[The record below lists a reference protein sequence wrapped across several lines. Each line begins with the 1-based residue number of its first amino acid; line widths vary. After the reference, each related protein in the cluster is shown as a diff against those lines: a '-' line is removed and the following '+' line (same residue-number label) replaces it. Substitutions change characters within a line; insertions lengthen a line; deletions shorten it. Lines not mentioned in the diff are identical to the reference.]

1 MQQYKQPTANQQMV
15 QPLAPKKKATNRNV
29 TAISSLPKS
38 NHANAG
44 SVEKAPA
51 PGSNVAPDYKPGFG
65 MPTTPVP
72 GNGNISDTPGYDL
85 PNPRP
90 NLPTPGNPVPPQTG
104 GNTPVHNGGSNGQS
118 QGLMWQY
125 QPIDYQQVSG
135 NAARPEY
142 NAPQNNYKPTDYQQV
157 GGSAARP
164 EYNAPQNN
172 YKPTDYQQVGGN
184 AARPE
189 YNAPKGNYT
198 PAEYESVTGNAP
210 QFESNTPQTEFN
222 GREYQSNGYTGVQ
235 GKSDYN
241 YDPRSESMVQNQI
254 TGLLDP
260 NSELMRKAI
269 AQAQGYSASRGL
281 QSSSIGSETALSSM
295 IDKALP
301 IAQQDASTNANADQ
315 AGWQN
320 SFAADQNNLGREHDA
335 SMFDKQG
342 ELNTNLQN
350 DQLSFQNTQNNANRE
365 QQTELQQLQYKQ
377 SLGLLDAQGEQRLQ
391 ELNAQQG
398 FQSAENQLNREQ
410 QGELQQLQYLQSLG
424 MLDAQGEQRMQE
436 LNSQQGFQSNENQLN
451 REQQAELQ
459 QLQYLQSLGMLDA
472 QGEQRMQ
479 ELNSQQGFQSNENQL
494 NREQQAELQQL
505 QYLQSLGMLDA
516 QGEQRMQELN
526 AQQGFQ
532 DHMQDKQ
539 HGQNV
544 DMLERQEQVQKR
556 RDELMSQ
563 LEMGKIDKLY
573 LQDLEKT
580 KLTWEHDD
588 SVFERNLNGQ
598 FQLEYRQSSAEAY
611 NRYLE
616 QVANVYSNPNMT
628 KEQQTAGVE
637 HLRIM
642 FEAQRQQM
650 KIIYGY
656 SSGNSDESAES
667 ETGISDPNNPP
678 IENNNNNSGGNQ
690 YIGGNVG
697 GGAPGGGVRDRQLM
711 R

>member
-72 GNGNISDTPGYDL
+72 GNGNVSDTPGYDL
-85 PNPRP
+85 PNQPP
-90 NLPTPGNPVPPQTG
+90 NLPTPGNTTPPQTG
-104 GNTPVHNGGSNGQS
+104 GNVPGQSGGSNGQS
-118 QGLMWQY
+118 PGVGQGLMWQPP
-125 QPIDYQQVSG
+125 Q
-135 NAARPEY
+135 Y
-142 NAPQNNYKPTDYQQV
+142 NPV

-164 EYNAPQNN
+164 EYNAPQ
-172 YKPTDYQQVGGN
+172 
-184 AARPE
+184 
-189 YNAPKGNYT
+189 GNYT
-198 PAEYESVTGNAP
+198 PAEYESVTSNAP

-235 GKSDYN
+235 GKSDYK

-281 QSSSIGSETALSSM
+281 QSSSIGSETALSTM

-320 SFAADQNNLGREHDA
+320 SFTADQNNLGREHDA

-350 DQLSFQNTQNNANRE
+350 DQLGFQNTQNNANRE

-391 ELNAQQG
+391 ELNA
-398 FQSAENQLNREQ
+398 
-410 QGELQQLQYLQSLG
+410 
-424 MLDAQGEQRMQE
+424 
-436 LNSQQGFQSNENQLN
+436 
-451 REQQAELQ
+451 
-459 QLQYLQSLGMLDA
+459 
-472 QGEQRMQ
+472 
-479 ELNSQQGFQSNENQL
+479 QQGFQSNENQL

-532 DHMQDKQ
+532 DYMQDKQ
-539 HGQNV
+539 YGQNV

-616 QVANVYSNPNMT
+616 QVANVFGNPNMT
-628 KEQQTAGVE
+628 PEQQNAGATY
-637 HLRIM
+637 LKNM
-642 FEAQRQQM
+642 FESQRQQM
-650 KIIYGY
+650 QIIYGY
-656 SSGNSDESAES
+656 SSGNSGGSTGAQ
-667 ETGISDPNNPP
+667 TGISNPNNPTFNNPDPNSGPQQP
-678 IENNNNNSGGNQ
+678 IIPGNSGKNNGGNQ
-690 YIGGNVG
+690 SIGGNVG
-697 GGAPGGGVRDRQLM
+697 GGKPGGSGSKRQYM

>member
-350 DQLSFQNTQNNANRE
+350 DQLGFQNTQNNANRE

-398 FQSAENQLNREQ
+398 FQSTENQLNREQ
-410 QGELQQLQYLQSLG
+410 QG
-424 MLDAQGEQRMQE
+424 
-436 LNSQQGFQSNENQLN
+436 
-451 REQQAELQ
+451 ELQ

-616 QVANVYSNPNMT
+616 QVANVFGNPNMT
-628 KEQQTAGVE
+628 PEQQNAGATY
-637 HLRIM
+637 LKNM
-642 FEAQRQQM
+642 FESQRQQM
-650 KIIYGY
+650 QIIYGY
-656 SSGNSDESAES
+656 SSGNSGGSTGAQ
-667 ETGISDPNNPP
+667 TGISNPNNPTFNNPDPNSGPQQP
-678 IENNNNNSGGNQ
+678 IIPGNPGKNSGGNQ
-690 YIGGNVG
+690 SIGGNVG
-697 GGAPGGGVRDRQLM
+697 GGKPGGSGSKRQYM

>member
-72 GNGNISDTPGYDL
+72 GNGNVSDTPGYDL
-85 PNPRP
+85 PNQPP
-90 NLPTPGNPVPPQTG
+90 NLPTPGNPTPPQTG
-104 GNTPVHNGGSNGQS
+104 GNVPGQNGGSNGQS
-118 QGLMWQY
+118 PGVGQGLMWQPP
-125 QPIDYQQVSG
+125 Q
-135 NAARPEY
+135 Y
-142 NAPQNNYKPTDYQQV
+142 NPV
-157 GGSAARP
+157 GGS
-164 EYNAPQNN
+164 
-172 YKPTDYQQVGGN
+172 

-235 GKSDYN
+235 GKSDYK

-260 NSELMRKAI
+260 ESDLMRKAI
-269 AQAQGYSASRGL
+269 SQAQGYSASRGL
-281 QSSSIGSETALSSM
+281 QSSSIGSETALSTM

-320 SFAADQNNLGREHDA
+320 SFTAEQNNLGREHDA

-350 DQLSFQNTQNNANRE
+350 DQLGFQNTQNNANRE

-377 SLGLLDAQGEQRLQ
+377 SLG
-391 ELNAQQG
+391 
-398 FQSAENQLNREQ
+398 
-410 QGELQQLQYLQSLG
+410 
-424 MLDAQGEQRMQE
+424 
-436 LNSQQGFQSNENQLN
+436 
-451 REQQAELQ
+451 
-459 QLQYLQSLGMLDA
+459 
-472 QGEQRMQ
+472 
-479 ELNSQQGFQSNENQL
+479 
-494 NREQQAELQQL
+494 
-505 QYLQSLGMLDA
+505 MLDA

-526 AQQGFQ
+526 AQLGFQ

-616 QVANVYSNPNMT
+616 QVANVFGNPNMT
-628 KEQQTAGVE
+628 PEQQNAGATY
-637 HLRIM
+637 LKNM
-642 FEAQRQQM
+642 FESQRQQM
-650 KIIYGY
+650 QIIYGY
-656 SSGNSDESAES
+656 SSGNSGGGGTGPQ
-667 ETGISDPNNPP
+667 TGISNPNNPVFNNPDPNTGPQQP
-678 IENNNNNSGGNQ
+678 IIPGNPGGNPGGNQ